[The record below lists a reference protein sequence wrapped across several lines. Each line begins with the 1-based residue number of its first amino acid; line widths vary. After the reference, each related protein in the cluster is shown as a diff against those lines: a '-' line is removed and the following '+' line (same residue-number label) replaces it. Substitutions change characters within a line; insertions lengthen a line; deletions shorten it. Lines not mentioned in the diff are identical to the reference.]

1 MFDGILWFGQGEEIL
16 LLAEGISGAED
27 DFFFDGLTEDFVVE
41 LVLDGIG
48 LGVDLRF

>member
-1 MFDGILWFGQGEEIL
+1 MGPPEPSPRQHILF
-16 LLAEGISGAED
+16 LAEGIGGAED
-27 DFFFDGLTEDFVVE
+27 DLIIDGLTEDFVVE